1 MRLLFALMTSLLLA
15 ACGQV
20 TSPSGESGT
29 TVTPYGVIDAGV
41 TRTNR

>member
-1 MRLLFALMTSLLLA
+1 MHLLFALITSLLLA
-15 ACGQV
+15 ACGHV

-29 TVTPYGVIDAGV
+29 TITPYGVIDTGV

>member
-1 MRLLFALMTSLLLA
+1 MRLLFALITSLLLA
-15 ACGQV
+15 ACGHV

>member
-1 MRLLFALMTSLLLA
+1 MRLLFPLITSLLLA
-15 ACGQV
+15 ACGHV

-29 TVTPYGVIDAGV
+29 TITPYGVIDTGV